1 MWCKGMDLESLFG
14 GRYLGLDME
23 GKCEAMEKYKLKS
36 DQFNFRGW
44 LRRLLVEAYVQAHEV
59 FRVCRTNSLSVF
71 WCSIRLLV
79 KGFYGV
85 YLN

>member
-14 GRYLGLDME
+14 GRYLGLDMA

-36 DQFNFRGW
+36 DQFTCRGW

-59 FRVCRTNSLSVF
+59 YVGAEQIHYLCFGAALGYSTKAFMVF
-71 WCSIRLLV
+71 T
-79 KGFYGV
+79 
-85 YLN
+85 